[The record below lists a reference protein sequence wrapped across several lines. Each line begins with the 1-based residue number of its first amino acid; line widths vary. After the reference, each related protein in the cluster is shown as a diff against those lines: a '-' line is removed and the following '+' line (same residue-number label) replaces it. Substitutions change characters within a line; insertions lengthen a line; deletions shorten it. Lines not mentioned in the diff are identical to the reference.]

1 LLVTPS
7 KPLQNMAR
15 VFSALVLG
23 AAADT
28 LASCGADTDHLKVTS
43 ITTDADATGGPRKG
57 KPFTVT
63 VEGEFD
69 AAHQHG
75 TVTGD
80 LNVVALGV
88 VDEPVSFDQKY
99 DFLPGIASGPVKVT
113 VGPFTFPRAVPGKVD
128 VSGRVSIVD
137 ENKEPVLCLD
147 LALLIPKIL
156 AEEEPALESGDACGD
171 ATSDHI
177 TNIQSETVDDVTT
190 TTMDLDEALGYVNL
204 KVDLSVK
211 APVVPAVNLKLTQVP
226 ISLSPAIPAGQLK
239 FVGYPSDSLKSGVQS
254 LVDVT
259 GSLILEDT
267 NGEEVVCVGLGDDAN
282 AISV

>member
-1 LLVTPS
+1 LTS
-7 KPLQNMAR
+7 SIQTMAR

-28 LASCGADTDHLKVTS
+28 LASCGSDTDHLKITS
-43 ITTDADATGGPRKG
+43 IVTDADADKGPRKG
-57 KPFTVT
+57 KPFTIT
-63 VEGEFD
+63 LEGVFD
-69 AAHQHG
+69 EAHQHG
-75 TVTGD
+75 RVVGD
-80 LNVVALGV
+80 LNLVALGV

-99 DFLPGIASGPVKVT
+99 DFLPGLAAGSTKVT
-113 VGPFTFPRAVPGKVD
+113 IGPFTFPRAVPGKVD
-128 VSGRVSIVD
+128 VSGRISIVN
-137 ENKEPVLCLD
+137 EKEEPVTCLD

-156 AEEEPALESGDACGD
+156 AEEEPQLESGRTACGD
-171 ATSDHI
+171 QTSDHI
-177 TNIQSETVDDVTT
+177 QNIKSETVDDVIT

-254 LVDVT
+254 LVDVS

-267 NGEEVVCVGLGDDAN
+267 NGDEVTCVGFGDDAN